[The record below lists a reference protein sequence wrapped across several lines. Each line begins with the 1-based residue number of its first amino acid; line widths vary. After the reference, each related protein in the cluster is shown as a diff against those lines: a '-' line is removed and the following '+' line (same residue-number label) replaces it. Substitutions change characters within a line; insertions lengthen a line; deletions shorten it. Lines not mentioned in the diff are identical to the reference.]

1 MALIALQPGSLLPSD
16 TSVISGSTAS
26 SGRASRKRSG
36 SSAGPPLRSPPVGS
50 CRAHGKSKVLQGQPS
65 RGTQRA
71 NLRDRNVR
79 IGMDSEAPARYRR
92 SNTESRSPQS
102 RHPTVSSL
110 LHSLNGVSLHER
122 TSSALVQSR
131 NSHPTP
137 CACARNR
144 DAAPGN
150 AGVSPGR
157 NDNASNRRQPPP
169 IILQPT
175 YREYHHKHEPT
186 SERRE
191 RQRRATA

>member
-26 SGRASRKRSG
+26 SGRASRNSQG
-36 SSAGPPLRSPPVGS
+36 VALALHYETLRSAHVG
-50 CRAHGKSKVLQGQPS
+50 HMDESKVLQGQPS

-71 NLRDRNVR
+71 NLQDRHVL
-79 IGMDSEAPARYRR
+79 IGMNREALARYRR

-131 NSHPTP
+131 NSHPIP
-137 CACARNR
+137 CASARNR

-169 IILQPT
+169 IFNPT
-175 YREYHHKHEPT
+175 DYEYHY
-186 SERRE
+186 
-191 RQRRATA
+191 